1 MDIEEIHEWRGCF
14 FLFRLGFCEI
24 AVVSGRLSP
33 PISIITKRIPNVHDA
48 ASRCWML
55 RRETMV
61 VPKMKVVKYLTLNPL
76 VVIQMQG
83 LGEAA
88 RGASKGPFIVT

>member
-24 AVVSGRLSP
+24 AVVSGRLNP

-55 RRETMV
+55 RRETML

-83 LGEAA
+83 LAG
-88 RGASKGPFIVT
+88 GPQGQEGQ

>member
-1 MDIEEIHEWRGCF
+1 MNIEDIHEWRVYF
-14 FLFRLGFCEI
+14 FLFRLGFCQI

-33 PISIITKRIPNVHDA
+33 PISIITKRIPDVHYT
-48 ASRCWML
+48 ASRCWVP
-55 RRETMV
+55 RRETIL

-83 LGEAA
+83 MA
-88 RGASKGPFIVT
+88 